1 MILSPSFVRALSLIA
16 VSTVAAVASA
26 DENLPTPRSVILAAG
41 QEQAA
46 QPVILA
52 ARRYAA
58 FWNTAEPRYAEA
70 ALARNFVDRT
80 LPSGRPQ
87 GLKGVLEASKNFRA
101 AIPDLRAEIEEL
113 LVVKDRAVVRY
124 IFTGHF
130 TGNFKDLK
138 GDGREISFRAVDI
151 YWIQNGQ
158 ISDNWHLEDNLSLM
172 QQLGAIKPESSFG
185 MEEIEG
191 RILKGVLPKRLVRR
205 IALRIWMV
213 N

>member
-1 MILSPSFVRALSLIA
+1 MIPSSSLVRSLSFVA
-16 VSTVAAVASA
+16 VFAAAAIASA
-26 DENLPTPRSVILAAG
+26 EETLPTPRSIILTAG
-41 QEQAA
+41 QEQTA

-58 FWNTAEPRYAEA
+58 FWNTGEARYAEA
-70 ALARNFVDRT
+70 ALAQDFVDRT

-87 GLKGVLEASKNFRA
+87 GVKGVLEASKNFRA

-113 LVVKDRAVVRY
+113 LVVNDRAIVRY

-130 TGNFKDLK
+130 TGSFKDLK

-151 YWIQNGQ
+151 YRVQNGQ

-172 QQLGAIKPESSFG
+172 QQLGVVK
-185 MEEIEG
+185 
-191 RILKGVLPKRLVRR
+191 L
-205 IALRIWMV
+205 
-213 N
+213 

>member
-1 MILSPSFVRALSLIA
+1 MILRQSFVRALSLIA
-16 VSTVAAVASA
+16 FFVMAAVALAEES
-26 DENLPTPRSVILAAG
+26 LPTPRSIILSAG

-58 FWNTAEPRYAEA
+58 FWNTGEARYAQA
-70 ALARNFVDRT
+70 ALVENFVDRT

-87 GLKGVLEASKNFRA
+87 GLKGVIEASKNFRA

-113 LVVKDRAVVRY
+113 LVVNDRAVVRY

-130 TGNFKDLK
+130 TGTFKDLK
-138 GDGREISFRAVDI
+138 GDGREINFRAVDI
-151 YWIQNGQ
+151 YRVQNGQ

-172 QQLGAIKPESSFG
+172 QQLGVVKP
-185 MEEIEG
+185 
-191 RILKGVLPKRLVRR
+191 
-205 IALRIWMV
+205 
-213 N
+213 

>member
-1 MILSPSFVRALSLIA
+1 MMLSQSFARSLCLFA
-16 VSTVAAVASA
+16 VLAGAAIASA
-26 DENLPTPRSVILAAG
+26 EENLPAPRSIILTAR

-58 FWNTAEPRYAEA
+58 FWNTGEARFAKA
-70 ALARNFVDRT
+70 ALAGNFLDRT

-87 GLKGVLEASKNFRA
+87 GLNGVLKASKNFRA
-101 AIPDLRAEIEEL
+101 SIPDLRAEIEEL

-130 TGNFKDLK
+130 TGRFKDLK

-151 YWIQNGQ
+151 YRVQNGQ
-158 ISDNWHLEDNLSLM
+158 ISDNWHLEDNLALM
-172 QQLGAIKPESSFG
+172 QQLGAVKP
-185 MEEIEG
+185 
-191 RILKGVLPKRLVRR
+191 
-205 IALRIWMV
+205 
-213 N
+213 

>member
-1 MILSPSFVRALSLIA
+1 MILRQSFVRSLCLIG
-16 VSTVAAVASA
+16 VFSWTAVALA
-26 DENLPTPRSVILAAG
+26 EETLPTPRSIIFATG

-46 QPVILA
+46 QQVILA
-52 ARRYAA
+52 ARKYAA
-58 FWNTAEPRYAEA
+58 FWNTGEERYPEA
-70 ALARNFVDRT
+70 ALAQNFVDRT

-113 LVVKDRAVVRY
+113 LVVKDRAVARY

-130 TGNFKDLK
+130 TGTFKDLK

-151 YWIQNGQ
+151 YRVQNGQ

-172 QQLGAIKPESSFG
+172 QQLGVVKP
-185 MEEIEG
+185 
-191 RILKGVLPKRLVRR
+191 
-205 IALRIWMV
+205 
-213 N
+213 